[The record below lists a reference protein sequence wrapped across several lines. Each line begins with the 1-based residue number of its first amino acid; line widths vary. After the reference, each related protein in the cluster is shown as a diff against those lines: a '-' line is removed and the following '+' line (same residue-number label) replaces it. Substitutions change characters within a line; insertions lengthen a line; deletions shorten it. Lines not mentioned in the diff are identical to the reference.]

1 MFKAQRATSI
11 RAWRIRMLR
20 EIQTGNALLVRFV
33 GKSEQKSG
41 GRSHRTLVELALCL
55 ASRFLLS

>member
-1 MFKAQRATSI
+1 
-11 RAWRIRMLR
+11 MLR